1 MIFRQPDV
9 CEAAL
14 MAELHVQ
21 CWREAYADILPQ
33 AVVESFDVAEMTTAW
48 QGHLVNSE
56 RFVIGVFESDRPL
69 AFINQGRAIEKFFAG
84 MDGHIAALYV
94 AKSHYRFGIGRKLLA
109 LAAQDWMTKGGLAT
123 V

>member
-33 AVVESFDVAEMTTAW
+33 AVVWTCH
-48 QGHLVNSE
+48 GL
-56 RFVIGVFESDRPL
+56 IPRP
-69 AFINQGRAIEKFFAG
+69 
-84 MDGHIAALYV
+84 
-94 AKSHYRFGIGRKLLA
+94 
-109 LAAQDWMTKGGLAT
+109 
-123 V
+123 